1 MTKMKYYDSF
11 SIELLQEMEAITL
24 EHAKAISNLE
34 MQEKSIKE
42 KESEREGLEREKWN
56 IDEEV
61 ETVNKKIK

>member
-1 MTKMKYYDSF
+1 MKYYDSF